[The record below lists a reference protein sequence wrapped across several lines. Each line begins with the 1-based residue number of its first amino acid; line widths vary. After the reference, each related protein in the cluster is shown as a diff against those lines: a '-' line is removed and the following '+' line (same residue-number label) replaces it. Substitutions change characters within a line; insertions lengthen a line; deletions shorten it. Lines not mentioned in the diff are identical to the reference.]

1 MILYDDSDEDK
12 KIILKFRNSIF
23 DFLLNID
30 FYSVDDQNFIIHTF
44 VLIEQNILNSQQY
57 SDDFFTIFILE
68 KICSFSSIFK
78 QFEKI
83 YQEIYFNSLTK
94 FLQICIEH
102 KKNYDVFNKLADYI
116 ILSQDPLFCD
126 DMLNILSYYEFVKH
140 ISEKKIIEIASYLK
154 LVYNRIKSNQINQN
168 IYKNIIKIIIH
179 YLVYCTPVNEKKLNN
194 ELIIEL
200 KDANFKFK
208 LEVFSDI
215 FLNKS
220 QLNKYKSFN
229 IPNNIISIIQS
240 ILSVI
245 FYNFEDKNNLDIIM
259 NFIREI
265 TKDYQENK
273 KNNKLKNNN
282 EYVSLYY
289 IIFIENEELTTEI
302 FFYLY
307 INSNDNNNHNKFKIE
322 EFIETNILQ
331 NLILENK
338 KSFIYNFILKCLNEK
353 KYEFP
358 INLLKKIIDI
368 IGQYCLN
375 ENISSN
381 YKHILNL
388 IENYLNLLEEKIY
401 SEYPLISIISK
412 LFNNIKEQKIHCQII
427 QENNSGLN
435 KPIFELI
442 YDIFYSLFD
451 KSLFNNNEL
460 EKLFKTLFLDND
472 QTLFSQID
480 NELLSS
486 NKNNNGNNI
495 RLSKINY
502 SLYFFTRYC
511 TQKIPK
517 NYENLFDTFFKKLFY
532 ELKKYL
538 SKNKIQNNNEIK
550 YYNEIKNII
559 IKENDFIKIK
569 NSYPHNLSS
578 GDLIQYNKINK
589 VENNMENNSIKSL
602 NNTSLEIFTKQ
613 MDFEIISKNNLLDKQ
628 IGFLGNGLD
637 NKTKFNLNIFGNDIN
652 FDNCSFDILTNDIII
667 NIKRKIL
674 LSYYS
679 LYFKDIYFFD
689 QNFINLKNY
698 FKSHYD
704 CNKETKSL
712 KYPSKIKNFSN
723 KSKPPLF
730 LTYDINF
737 FTEEYFQISHNYFVP
752 FLNKLKFN
760 TIPLFKKP
768 IKIINDENVFD
779 CELIKVKYVIGGR
792 IHLTN
797 NFILF
802 ENFKIPYNEY
812 IFTSEK
818 TDRIEKNKK
827 IFFYYSTI
835 KNYIY
840 KNYLFQ
846 FQAIEF
852 YLKDGKSYLFNLIT
866 NNNFEKIKSILETKI
881 KNKSKKITKYQ
892 NLWKEYS
899 ISTYEYLCK
908 INDLS
913 SRSYNNSSQYPIF
926 PWVINNIDTIFE
938 NYPNNNLEK
947 LLKGVE
953 NKQNEENSGFR
964 IFKYPISIQDEEKR
978 TNVQIRYSFYDEEFK
993 FHHYCH
999 YSTSSYIYYYLMRMN
1014 PFTNSLIKLQGNEHE
1029 NVNRMF
1035 LSIEKTKLSLGFS
1048 NDNRELIP
1056 EIFSKIE
1063 QFINLNCSYFGKINT
1078 FLIDDLNPIDYIKRV
1093 KSEKKIN
1100 NILEQFVELILL
1112 NNKILNSNLINC
1124 SENSISNWIDNVF
1137 GKYQYIEDKNE
1148 SEKRLNT
1155 FPPTSYKQRC
1165 CLDKLYNNYLEAKN
1179 KNDNE
1184 NKNKLFNEIKEI
1196 INILINFG
1204 IMPDIIFKNIHPI
1217 RINRLINNLEYNIPK
1232 VDKYLPNDKFLFYC
1246 HDKIFLLNRNQYF
1259 YIINKIN
1266 DKREKKLISPF
1277 QYNDNQIYQNL
1288 RYVINFSIENLAIIC
1303 KYKDNSF
1310 RIKNLQNDIEIK
1322 ILCEDYVNSIMVSGK
1337 KKLILIGLKNGKLE
1351 KYSYENQKLKYIDS
1365 ILAHFYPIEIIEIN
1379 TRLNIIITSDSDNI
1393 ILIRKLYDFELLTE
1407 IKIPNDYEIKL
1418 IKISSINLIYVLCN
1432 YLNIKQVT
1440 KSIIFGYTLNG
1451 IKFTERIF
1459 EVINNICFT
1468 ENNDLI
1474 LGFYNLSYLRFC
1486 KGSNLS
1492 KIIDEPIFFIE
1503 KELNRIYW
1511 FEKTKNNKIKILFN
1525 LENKTNYLIDIEN
1538 NEI

>member
-102 KKNYDVFNKLADYI
+102 KKKYDVFNKLADYI

-259 NFIREI
+259 NFIIEI
-265 TKDYQENK
+265 TKDYKENK

-388 IENYLNLLEEKIY
+388 IENYLNLLEEKID

-412 LFNNIKEQKIHCQII
+412 LFNKIKEQKIHCQII

-480 NELLSS
+480 NDLLSS

-550 YYNEIKNII
+550 YYNEIKNLI

-652 FDNCSFDILTNDIII
+652 FDNCSFEILTNDIII

-737 FTEEYFQISHNYFVP
+737 FTEEYFQISHNYFVR
-752 FLNKLKFN
+752 FLDKLKFN

-768 IKIINDENVFD
+768 IKIINDQNVFD

-938 NYPNNNLEK
+938 NNPNNNLEK

-978 TNVQIRYSFYDEEFK
+978 TNVQIRYSLNDEEFK

-1014 PFTNSLIKLQGNEHE
+1014 PFTNCLIKLQGNEHE

-1035 LSIEKTKLSLGFS
+1035 LSIEKTQLSLGFS

-1063 QFINLNCSYFGKINT
+1063 QFINLNCSYFGKIQN
-1078 FLIDDLNPIDYIKRV
+1078 FLIDDLIPIDYINRV
-1093 KSEKKIN
+1093 KNANIN

-1137 GKYQYIEDKNE
+1137 GKYQFIEDKNE
-1148 SEKRLNT
+1148 REKRLNT
-1155 FPPTSYKQRC
+1155 FPPTSYKQIC

-1196 INILINFG
+1196 INLLINFG

-1217 RINRLINNLEYNIPK
+1217 RINRVINNLEYNIPN
-1232 VDKYLPNDKFLFYC
+1232 VDKYLTNDKFLFYC

-1266 DKREKKLISPF
+1266 DKKEKKLISPF

-1310 RIKNLQNDIEIK
+1310 RIKNLQNDKEIK

-1351 KYSYENQKLKYIDS
+1351 KYSYENEKLKYIDS
-1365 ILAHFYPIEIIEIN
+1365 ILAHFNPIEIIEIN

-1432 YLNIKQVT
+1432 YLNRKKVT

-1492 KIIDEPIFFIE
+1492 KIIDEPISFIG

>member
-265 TKDYQENK
+265 TKDYKENK

-381 YKHILNL
+381 YIHILNL
-388 IENYLNLLEEKIY
+388 IENYLNLLEEKID
-401 SEYPLISIISK
+401 SEYLLISIVGK

-460 EKLFKTLFLDND
+460 EKLFKTLFFDND

-480 NELLSS
+480 NDLLSS
-486 NKNNNGNNI
+486 NKNNNGNNV

-652 FDNCSFDILTNDIII
+652 FDNCSFEILTNDIII

-802 ENFKIPYNEY
+802 ENFPIPYNEY
-812 IFTSEK
+812 VFTS
-818 TDRIEKNKK
+818 
-827 IFFYYSTI
+827 
-835 KNYIY
+835 
-840 KNYLFQ
+840 
-846 FQAIEF
+846 
-852 YLKDGKSYLFNLIT
+852 
-866 NNNFEKIKSILETKI
+866 
-881 KNKSKKITKYQ
+881 
-892 NLWKEYS
+892 
-899 ISTYEYLCK
+899 
-908 INDLS
+908 
-913 SRSYNNSSQYPIF
+913 
-926 PWVINNIDTIFE
+926 
-938 NYPNNNLEK
+938 
-947 LLKGVE
+947 
-953 NKQNEENSGFR
+953 
-964 IFKYPISIQDEEKR
+964 
-978 TNVQIRYSFYDEEFK
+978 
-993 FHHYCH
+993 
-999 YSTSSYIYYYLMRMN
+999 
-1014 PFTNSLIKLQGNEHE
+1014 
-1029 NVNRMF
+1029 
-1035 LSIEKTKLSLGFS
+1035 
-1048 NDNRELIP
+1048 
-1056 EIFSKIE
+1056 
-1063 QFINLNCSYFGKINT
+1063 
-1078 FLIDDLNPIDYIKRV
+1078 
-1093 KSEKKIN
+1093 
-1100 NILEQFVELILL
+1100 
-1112 NNKILNSNLINC
+1112 
-1124 SENSISNWIDNVF
+1124 
-1137 GKYQYIEDKNE
+1137 
-1148 SEKRLNT
+1148 
-1155 FPPTSYKQRC
+1155 
-1165 CLDKLYNNYLEAKN
+1165 
-1179 KNDNE
+1179 
-1184 NKNKLFNEIKEI
+1184 
-1196 INILINFG
+1196 
-1204 IMPDIIFKNIHPI
+1204 
-1217 RINRLINNLEYNIPK
+1217 
-1232 VDKYLPNDKFLFYC
+1232 
-1246 HDKIFLLNRNQYF
+1246 
-1259 YIINKIN
+1259 
-1266 DKREKKLISPF
+1266 
-1277 QYNDNQIYQNL
+1277 
-1288 RYVINFSIENLAIIC
+1288 
-1303 KYKDNSF
+1303 
-1310 RIKNLQNDIEIK
+1310 
-1322 ILCEDYVNSIMVSGK
+1322 
-1337 KKLILIGLKNGKLE
+1337 
-1351 KYSYENQKLKYIDS
+1351 
-1365 ILAHFYPIEIIEIN
+1365 
-1379 TRLNIIITSDSDNI
+1379 
-1393 ILIRKLYDFELLTE
+1393 
-1407 IKIPNDYEIKL
+1407 
-1418 IKISSINLIYVLCN
+1418 
-1432 YLNIKQVT
+1432 
-1440 KSIIFGYTLNG
+1440 
-1451 IKFTERIF
+1451 
-1459 EVINNICFT
+1459 
-1468 ENNDLI
+1468 
-1474 LGFYNLSYLRFC
+1474 
-1486 KGSNLS
+1486 
-1492 KIIDEPIFFIE
+1492 
-1503 KELNRIYW
+1503 
-1511 FEKTKNNKIKILFN
+1511 
-1525 LENKTNYLIDIEN
+1525 
-1538 NEI
+1538 